1 MAITTIDARTA
12 RPTPADA
19 TRADGHQSIP
29 HDDNGPANIGF
40 LSDERLARLEHL
52 FDRAYRLPGT
62 DFRFGLDGIF
72 GLIPGIGDAAT
83 AAVSSVIV
91 ADAWKSGA
99 RKRTIARMARNV
111 GIDFLIGSIPLV
123 GDLFDFGYKANTKN
137 IKLLRD
143 ERNRIRGRA
152 NQKR

>member
-1 MAITTIDARTA
+1 MAYTDANATIAATDTTAA
-12 RPTPADA
+12 S
-19 TRADGHQSIP
+19 GV
-29 HDDNGPANIGF
+29 GY

-62 DFRFGLDGIF
+62 DFRFGLDGIL
-72 GLIPGIGDAAT
+72 GLLPGIGDAAT
-83 AAVSSVIV
+83 ALVSSVIV

-99 RKRTIARMARNV
+99 RKRTIARMAKNV
-111 GIDFLIGSIPLV
+111 GVDFLIGSIPLV

-143 ERNRIRGRA
+143 ERNRIRGQAGQRTV
-152 NQKR
+152 

>member
-1 MAITTIDARTA
+1 MAVTHDYDTA
-12 RPTPADA
+12 
-19 TRADGHQSIP
+19 
-29 HDDNGPANIGF
+29 GPAGRAGTGY

-62 DFRFGLDGIF
+62 NFRFGLDGVF
-72 GLIPGIGDAAT
+72 GLLPGIGDAAT
-83 AAVSSVIV
+83 AAVSGVIV
-91 ADAWKSGA
+91 LDAWKSGA
-99 RKRTIARMARNV
+99 RKRVIARMAKNV
-111 GIDFLIGSIPLV
+111 GVDFLIGSIPLV

-152 NQKR
+152 GQPV

>member
-1 MAITTIDARTA
+1 MAVTHDYSTVTRTA
-12 RPTPADA
+12 PA
-19 TRADGHQSIP
+19 GE
-29 HDDNGPANIGF
+29 GF

-62 DFRFGLDGIF
+62 EFRFGLDGIF

-83 AAVSSVIV
+83 AAVSGALVL
-91 ADAWKSGA
+91 DAWKSGA
-99 RKRTIARMARNV
+99 RKRVIARMAKNV
-111 GIDFLIGSIPLV
+111 GVDFLVGSIPIV

-152 NQKR
+152 GQGLAA